1 MISEITI
8 NNFKS
13 IVDLTLPLSNI
24 NVFIGENG
32 CGKSNILEA
41 VAFLSLIGSDI
52 SNEQLELKGVRTAKS
67 SLIFNSFKNTKTQK
81 SVAFN
86 VKGFNREIN
95 YKISDQSENSVSP
108 KWQALRNIVKAPF
121 LLNVTTGRQK
131 KDIWTDYPENSDIQG
146 FIEKNGDLVDI
157 HDSIDFNEK
166 VKLIFNL
173 ISRTII
179 EEYLE
184 KYLIYSPETLNLRGY
199 QTESKK
205 EPLGI
210 YGENLDVLI
219 SSLSK
224 DEFETLKSKSQ
235 MISWL
240 EDLFVDS
247 GDLLKMKGYKLGRS
261 HSKLYFADKHMKKNN
276 NVFSSENANEGI
288 LFFLFYFTLFLS
300 KQTPNFF
307 AIDDI
312 EKSQNPKLC
321 RTLIKT
327 ICEIA
332 IENNKQALITTH
344 HPAVLDGLN
353 LNDDRQRLFV
363 VKRNDEGHTV
373 IERIK
378 VKPTVNGE
386 SLKLS
391 EMWMR
396 GYLGAIPTNF

>member
-224 DEFETLKSKSQ
+224 DEFETLKS
-235 MISWL
+235 
-240 EDLFVDS
+240 
-247 GDLLKMKGYKLGRS
+247 
-261 HSKLYFADKHMKKNN
+261 N
-276 NVFSSENANEGI
+276 
-288 LFFLFYFTLFLS
+288 
-300 KQTPNFF
+300 
-307 AIDDI
+307 
-312 EKSQNPKLC
+312 C
-321 RTLIKT
+321 
-327 ICEIA
+327 
-332 IENNKQALITTH
+332 
-344 HPAVLDGLN
+344 
-353 LNDDRQRLFV
+353 
-363 VKRNDEGHTV
+363 
-373 IERIK
+373 
-378 VKPTVNGE
+378 
-386 SLKLS
+386 
-391 EMWMR
+391 
-396 GYLGAIPTNF
+396 